1 MGTEKKD
8 IWDKLKILSG
18 ILIPIAIAYA
28 GHIFA
33 VMQHKAEMEIQNN
46 QFDHQRQVS
55 ITNSKVGQV
64 NLVSSFFEALLSDSP
79 KRKKLAI
86 QSILIALPEEGPQ
99 LVKVV
104 SESDEEQEL
113 KEFANKTLKDKRNKL
128 AEGLFSEDKSIR
140 LSSYQEIMTGWK
152 NDQEIV
158 ISIIDFGEQNLS
170 NKDGIYNALVTLSH
184 LNKATLLK
192 YSSLITEFSKK
203 AEVNGEKTKERA
215 IKLRERIPEK

>member
-1 MGTEKKD
+1 MSTEKKD
-8 IWDKLKILSG
+8 MWDKLKILSS

-28 GHIFA
+28 GHVFA
-33 VMQHKAEMEIQNN
+33 LMQHRAELQIQKN

-104 SESDEEQEL
+104 SESDEEDDL
-113 KEFANKTLKDKRNKL
+113 KEFAYKSLENKRSQLV
-128 AEGLFSEDKSIR
+128 EGLFSEDKSIR

-152 NDQEIV
+152 SDQEIV
-158 ISIIDFGEQNLS
+158 ITIIDYGERNLS

-184 LNKATLLK
+184 LNKSTLLK
-192 YSSLITEFSKK
+192 YSTTITDFSKK
-203 AEVNGEKTKERA
+203 AEVNGERTMERA
-215 IKLRERIPEK
+215 IKLRERIPNQ